1 MFTAA
6 AVVSHRV
13 LAGCPATADG
23 HGHAAVLLQSHGS
36 EVVGSGAVD
45 KHALQAVTPQGQ
57 RDESDDIP
65 TAATTVP
72 TDPPFRGTVWLCGDK
87 LIPPDAPTAF
97 AGLRRRGVGPRMMFD
112 RRLQEGGDPK
122 GVCCCGSALQTVH

>member
-13 LAGCPATADG
+13 LAGRPATTDR
-23 HGHAAVLLQSHGS
+23 HGHAAVLLQSHGR

-57 RDESDDIP
+57 RDDIP
-65 TAATTVP
+65 TAATAVP
-72 TDPPFRGTVWLCGDK
+72 TDPPFRGTVWLCSDK

-97 AGLRRRGVGPRMMFD
+97 AGLRRRGVGPHMMFD

-122 GVCCCGSALQTVH
+122 GVSCCGSALQTVH